1 MSKKKQKRAALAAGQ
16 VALLRAAADTI
27 RAQKATLARLH
38 QPVQRAARLAPKPQ
52 PRLDGYTMARLSAEM
67 ATMAR
72 EPVPSE
78 HHDPRERLFS
88 AASRDAAL
96 GAAYNEEIHI
106 QKLWA
111 PLGVSDRAPGDL
123 GSRPHSY

>member
-1 MSKKKQKRAALAAGQ
+1 MSKKKQQKQAALAAGQ
-16 VALLRAAADTI
+16 VALLKSAADTI
-27 RAQKATLARLH
+27 RAQKAALARLR
-38 QPVQRAARLAPKPQ
+38 QPVQKAAQLAPPPPQ
-52 PRLDGYTMARLSAEM
+52 LDGYTMARLSAEM

-72 EPVPSE
+72 EPTPAE
-78 HHDPRERLFS
+78 HPDPRERMYS

-96 GAAYNEEIHI
+96 GAAYDQEIHI

-111 PLGVSDRAPGDL
+111 PLGVSDRASGDL